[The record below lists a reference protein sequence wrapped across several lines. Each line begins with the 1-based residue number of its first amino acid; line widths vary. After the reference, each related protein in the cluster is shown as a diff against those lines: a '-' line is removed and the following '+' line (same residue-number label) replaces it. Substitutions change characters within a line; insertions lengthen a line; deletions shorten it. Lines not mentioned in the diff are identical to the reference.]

1 MKFVRYVGVQ
11 LLAYALDMGGFL
23 LALDALGATPL
34 PANVF
39 GKVVAGAFAFF
50 AHRSF
55 TFRVA
60 GQSNPASQALLYVA
74 LLALN
79 IPLSS
84 AVLAGLLNV
93 VPQAVAAKFLSDVIC
108 VGLTYWLSKRF
119 VFRRAPTPGAGSEGT
134 KAP

>member
-1 MKFVRYVGVQ
+1 V
-11 LLAYALDMGGFL
+11 AYALDMGGFL
-23 LALDALGATPL
+23 LALHGFGATPL

-39 GKVVAGAFAFF
+39 GKLVAGAFAFF

-60 GQSNPASQALLYVA
+60 GQSSPGSQALLYVA
-74 LLALN
+74 VLALN

-84 AVLAGLLNV
+84 AVLAGMLQV
-93 VPQAVAAKFLSDVIC
+93 VPQPVPAKFVSDVIC
-108 VGLTYWLSKRF
+108 VVITYWLSKRY
-119 VFRRAPTPGAGSEGT
+119 VFRRGAAPEAGGEGA